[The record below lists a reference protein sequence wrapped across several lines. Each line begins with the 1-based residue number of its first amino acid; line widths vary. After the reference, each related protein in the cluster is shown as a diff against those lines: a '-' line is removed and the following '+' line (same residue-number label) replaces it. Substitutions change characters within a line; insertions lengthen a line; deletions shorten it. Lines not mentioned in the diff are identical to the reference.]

1 MAQGYLGG
9 KIVMLG
15 DGLVTAGQLGGL
27 YLICS
32 CFSQAPCY
40 LGAPISTRHEGEGAR
55 AQVSQ
60 IHWV

>member
-1 MAQGYLGG
+1 
-9 KIVMLG
+9 MLG